1 MSDLAVPIIRH
12 PDPDKSR
19 PVVVSIPHFGTEAIP
34 DIRPEDYSVP
44 EFVHLPWGYADTF
57 AADVYGRA
65 HDHGATVVATPYSRL
80 FVDVNRRR
88 DDFACDDGV
97 VISARGVFR
106 THTRRGKPI
115 FAKPMAEARAE
126 HILAAYYDPYHEGLG
141 SVIEDMRNRHDRLL
155 LLDSHTASP
164 DRIGKHEVVIGTRGG
179 VTADRTIVERIRDLV
194 AAAGV
199 DVHEDVPGYAGG
211 HTVRRYGEKPAAG
224 RARRSDRDQCGSAHD
239 DTARRAGAEDD
250 PRRAARQAR
259 GEHRA
264 DAALRRGDREGNVR
278 IERHLAWTGYPAT
291 P

>member
-1 MSDLAVPIIRH
+1 MSDLTVPIIRH

-88 DDFACDDGV
+88 DDFAHDDGV
-97 VISARGVFR
+97 VTSTRGVFR

-141 SVIEDMRNRHDRLL
+141 GVIEDVRNRHDRLL

-179 VTADRTIVERIRDLV
+179 VTADRTIVERIKDLV

-211 HTVRRYGEKPAAG
+211 YTVRRYGENRPPDVYAVQIEINAALL
-224 RARRSDRDQCGSAHD
+224 
-239 DTARRAGAEDD
+239 TTT
-250 PRRAARQAR
+250 PREELVPKMIR
-259 GEHRA
+259 GERPGKHAENIARM
-264 DAALRRGDREGNVR
+264 RRCVEAIVKETFG
-278 IERHLAWTGYPAT
+278 
-291 P
+291 